1 MAASDRLTGSD
12 LVVTFTPVADSE
24 YTITGNQTSLSFDR
38 QLDTAD
44 VTAGNELA
52 RYQKPTIESLEWTLM
67 IFDAN
72 PTDTYETKIL
82 PRKEGLLKIYKR
94 GVGAGKPIM
103 SFNTL
108 INSYTEDFPFDG
120 ALEIEISG
128 VRQGVMVNETGS
140 VQP

>member
-1 MAASDRLTGSD
+1 MAAPDRLTGTD
-12 LVVTFTPVADSE
+12 LVVTFTPTADSE
-24 YTITGNQTSLSFDR
+24 YTISGNYTSFSFDR

-44 VTAGNELA
+44 VTAGNEKD
-52 RYQKPTIESLEWTLM
+52 RYQKPTIESLEFTLM

-72 PTDTYETKIL
+72 PVDTYETKIL

-94 GVGAGKPIM
+94 GLGSGKPIM
-103 SFNTL
+103 SFNAL

-128 VRQGVMVNETGS
+128 VRQGAMVNEIGS
-140 VQP
+140 VQA